1 MSLRHDFTYL
11 FIHLVCLVET
21 FNLPGPFL
29 SARIPE
35 KMGRRRFKFPAKR
48 EKNFSFFDFSDVSAG
63 LEPLRG
69 RADGAR

>member
-1 MSLRHDFTYL
+1 MILFLCL
-11 FIHLVCLVET
+11 FIYPVCLVET
-21 FNLPGPFL
+21 FNLSGPFL

-63 LEPLRG
+63 LEAPQG